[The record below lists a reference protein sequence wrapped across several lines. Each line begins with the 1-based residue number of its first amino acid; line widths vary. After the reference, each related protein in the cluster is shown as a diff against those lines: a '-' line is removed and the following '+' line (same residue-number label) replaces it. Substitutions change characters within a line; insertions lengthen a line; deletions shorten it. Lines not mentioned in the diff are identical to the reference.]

1 MGTDVLLILLFF
13 QGESRRRLDYDDRAA
28 AFLLP
33 LFRSDL
39 HAVSFLSFRKTVSR
53 IFLAPS

>member
-1 MGTDVLLILLFF
+1 MLWILLLFP
-13 QGESRRRLDYDDRAA
+13 GESRRRLDYDDRAA

-39 HAVSFLSFRKTVSR
+39 HAVLFLSFRKIVPR
-53 IFLAPS
+53 IFLAQS